1 MAQRLI
7 RLLCIDCREAYAPSS
22 LECELLNLT
31 GTSDPVLY
39 RAVGCSSCNETGYRG
54 RTGIYELI
62 EIDETLRE
70 MIHDGASEQ
79 AMLAQARKNYQGI
92 DADGRRRIIA
102 GETCI
107 EEVLRVTTVQ

>member
-1 MAQRLI
+1 
-7 RLLCIDCREAYAPSS
+7 
-22 LECELLNLT
+22 
-31 GTSDPVLY
+31 
-39 RAVGCSSCNETGYRG
+39 
-54 RTGIYELI
+54 TGIYELI

>member
-1 MAQRLI
+1 
-7 RLLCIDCREAYAPSS
+7 
-22 LECELLNLT
+22 
-31 GTSDPVLY
+31 
-39 RAVGCSSCNETGYRG
+39 
-54 RTGIYELI
+54 
-62 EIDETLRE
+62 